1 MTGLASGPHLHY
13 EYRVNGVHRN
23 PQTVKLGDAQPIA
36 ADLRNDFVARSAPLV
51 AELDLINRGPLLA
64 DR

>member
-1 MTGLASGPHLHY
+1 
-13 EYRVNGVHRN
+13 VHRN
-23 PQTVKLGDAQPIA
+23 PQTVRLGDARPIA
-36 ADLRNDFVARSAPLV
+36 DELLSDFNARSAPLL